1 MKIQL
6 TSFQN
11 GLSDKSR
18 LDLTS
23 RIINNSTA
31 NLILFSGHTIG
42 FVNEIEELRVA
53 LKNNNTEVVF
63 ELESINSGKI
73 NNCLY
78 HIKNGK
84 INNLYTNQIFTQS
97 GEIENNYELGGRLIN
112 ELETRRKLSING
124 LNFLII
130 QCGEINILKNIQNE
144 GNRVEFRLLVNKKLS
159 NSFKQIIKDTDV
171 ILNPIHT
178 PMGNQGK
185 IQKRREFLSSK
196 SKYYFSTSN
205 TKKDSTNL
213 NLKSLQY
220 VFFNGTEMAEIDE
233 FRTDRSISRVY
244 QIKDRK

>member
-1 MKIQL
+1 MRIQL

-11 GLSDKSR
+11 GLSDKTR
-18 LDLTS
+18 LDITS

-31 NLILFSGHTIG
+31 DSILFSGHTIG
-42 FVNEIEELRVA
+42 FVNEIEKLKVA
-53 LKNNNTEVVF
+53 LKNNKIQVIF
-63 ELESINSGKI
+63 ELENINSEKI

-97 GEIENNYELGGRLIN
+97 GEIENNYELGDRFIN
-112 ELETRRKLSING
+112 ELETKRKFEING

-130 QCGEINILKNIQNE
+130 QCGEINILKNIQNDS
-144 GNRVEFRLLVNKKLS
+144 NRVEFRLLNDKNLS
-159 NSFKQIIKDTDV
+159 NRFEHILKTTDV

-185 IQKRREFLSSK
+185 IQKRREFLSAN

-205 TKKDSTNL
+205 TKKGSRNL

-220 VFFNGTEMAEIDE
+220 AFFNGKEMTEIEQFMTNNSVNRIFD
-233 FRTDRSISRVY
+233 IN
-244 QIKDRK
+244 DRK